1 MIILLVFDHWVI
13 YVSIMDLIVVVE
25 YLSEAKFYDK
35 IERVYFVV
43 WIRMFRLEC
52 QLRKLMDF

>member
-25 YLSEAKFYDK
+25 YLSEAKFYDN
-35 IERVYFVV
+35 EDGTSV
-43 WIRMFRLEC
+43 FRC
-52 QLRKLMDF
+52 MDQDVPIGMSVA